1 MTDTDERW
9 ADVAAAVRQQPG
21 EPGVFR
27 VIFERSGPAGTTRLA
42 TVYVEGVESPSVA
55 RFGRAPG
62 AEAAGFA
69 RADFERR
76 AVAVVQNLAGALA
89 SE

>member
-1 MTDTDERW
+1 MTSKDERW
-9 ADVAAAVRQQPG
+9 AVVEVAVRQQPG
-21 EPGVFR
+21 EPDVFR
-27 VIFERSGPAGTTRLA
+27 VIFERSGPAGKTRLA
-42 TVYVEGVESPSVA
+42 TVYVEGAESPSVA

-62 AEAAGFA
+62 AEAVWLA
-69 RADFERR
+69 RADFEWR